1 MGHGGRKAMMVR
13 FRTQRQTRL
22 LSIRDLARIADV
34 SPQTIQNIEAGKRMP
49 RPSTM
54 VKIAGALGVEPKE
67 IDEFAEAI
75 AKWTGDSGQ

>member
-1 MGHGGRKAMMVR
+1 MVR

-34 SPQTIQNIEAGKRMP
+34 SPQTIATIESGKRLP

-54 VKIAGALGVEPKE
+54 VKLAGALGVEPRE
-67 IDEFAEAI
+67 IDEFVDAI
-75 AKWTGDSGQ
+75 EKWTTGDRD